1 MTTTFDAFRAE
12 MAAPN
17 LAVIDLAISRLVER
31 RNGYSCIALLDAVNE
46 LFPQFSENQ
55 RNLLWSRYR
64 NQYRKAASKKHS
76 GEPYWWNRESCSN
89 KYREARITTLTYFRE
104 LCLEAG
110 AKK

>member
-1 MTTTFDAFRAE
+1 MTTTFAAFQAE

-17 LAVIDLAISRLVER
+17 LAVIDLAISRIIEH

-64 NQYRKAASKKHS
+64 IQYRKATNKKYQ
-76 GEPYWWNRESCSN
+76 GLPYWWNRECYSN

>member
-1 MTTTFDAFRAE
+1 MTTTFAAFRAE

-46 LFPQFSENQ
+46 LFPQFTENQ

-64 NQYRKAASKKHS
+64 NQYRRATNKKYS
-76 GEPYWWNRESCSN
+76 GEPYWWNRECWSD
-89 KYREARITTLTYFRE
+89 KYRESRIASLAYFRE
-104 LCLEAG
+104 LCLKAG

>member
-1 MTTTFDAFRAE
+1 MTTTFASFRAE

-17 LAVIDLAISRLVER
+17 LAVIDLAISRLVEH
-31 RNGYSCIALLDAVNE
+31 RNSYSCIALLDAVNE
-46 LFPQFSENQ
+46 LFPQFSKDQ

-64 NQYRKAASKKHS
+64 NQYRKAASKKYP
-76 GEPYWWNRESCSN
+76 GLPYWWNRDSRSN
-89 KYREARITTLTYFRE
+89 KYREARITALTYFRE